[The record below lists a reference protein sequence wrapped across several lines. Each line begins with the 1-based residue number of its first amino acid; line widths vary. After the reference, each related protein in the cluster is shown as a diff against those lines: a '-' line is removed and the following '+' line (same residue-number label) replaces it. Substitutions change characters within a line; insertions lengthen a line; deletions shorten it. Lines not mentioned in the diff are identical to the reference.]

1 MLKIYDNQIQNK
13 EDIFKE
19 ICSLPYNF
27 GETDNVDSKPT
38 GLTTELSE
46 TTLTYKSIH
55 AIVKENETLKDKIIH
70 RSFVNLFIPG
80 EYANYHTDGS
90 SKEYTLLYYANLN
103 FDLDE
108 DGETK
113 FLSENNTLSSIL
125 PIPGRIIVFPA
136 DYKHTASP
144 YRTQHRF
151 TVAFKFKEKT

>member
-55 AIVKENETLKDKIIH
+55 AFAILHN
-70 RSFVNLFIPG
+70 SCP
-80 EYANYHTDGS
+80 S
-90 SKEYTLLYYANLN
+90 SMRGTGL
-103 FDLDE
+103 
-108 DGETK
+108 
-113 FLSENNTLSSIL
+113 
-125 PIPGRIIVFPA
+125 
-136 DYKHTASP
+136 
-144 YRTQHRF
+144 
-151 TVAFKFKEKT
+151 